1 MEHIISLMMYATM
14 WRSGY
19 YFDNIEIGLGISD
32 LCFVDYWKG
41 GASKHDC

>member
-14 WRSGY
+14 WRRGY
-19 YFDNIEIGLGISD
+19 YFDKIEIGLGISD